1 MCCHQH
7 RYAQLTE
14 KIKSSHRLQQKNGQ
28 MMQLCHIS
36 YSNANMALK
45 HGHLILLNTRCLDS
59 SLSSCL
65 FLASSAHI
73 TGRRD
78 RNAREGGEDENRGRR
93 FERSLTFFFSP
104 GLAVFLSG
112 CKHKHPPIRVQGS
125 SFFAARESK
134 QGAKKLSKDLT

>member
-93 FERSLTFFFSP
+93 FERSLTFFFSRV
-104 GLAVFLSG
+104 LQSFSQAASTNIHQSEFRAAVSLQ
-112 CKHKHPPIRVQGS
+112 P
-125 SFFAARESK
+125 ESQNK
-134 QGAKKLSKDLT
+134 GQRNSAKT